1 LSLKED
7 KTMRAFD
14 ISPLLR
20 SSIGFDHVN
29 RLFDLASRADEASLS
44 YPPYNIEK
52 RGEDAYRIT
61 MAVAGF
67 RADELDVVVKENSLT
82 VSGKASEAETAAAEG
97 ITYLHRGIARRAF
110 ERRFELADTVKV
122 VGAQLTDG
130 LLHIALKREV
140 PEAKKPRQIQIT
152 AGSQPVTLEQQAA

>member
-1 LSLKED
+1 
-7 KTMRAFD
+7 MRAFD
-14 ISPLLR
+14 LSPLLR

-29 RLFDLASRADEASLS
+29 RLFELANRIDDAAAS

-52 RGEDAYRIT
+52 HGEDAYRIT

-67 RADELDVVVKENSLT
+67 RPEELDVTVKENSLIIT
-82 VSGKASEAETAAAEG
+82 GKAAEPQPEG
-97 ITYLHRGIARRAF
+97 QQVAYLHRGIARRAF

-122 VGAQLTDG
+122 VGAELNDG
-130 LLHIALKREV
+130 LLHVALKREV

-152 AGSQPVTLEQQAA
+152 TAANNGSTVIEAQSKAA

>member
-1 LSLKED
+1 
-7 KTMRAFD
+7 MRAFD

-29 RLFDLASRADEASLS
+29 RLYDLASRLDESSLS

-67 RADELDVVVKENSLT
+67 RLDELDVTVKENSLT
-82 VSGKASEAETAAAEG
+82 IASKVAEQPAEAEG
-97 ITYLHRGIARRAF
+97 VTYLHRGIARRAF

-122 VGAQLTDG
+122 VGAQLVDG
-130 LLHIALKREV
+130 LLHIELKREV
-140 PEAKKPRQIQIT
+140 PEAKKPRQIPIL
-152 AGSQPVTLEQQAA
+152 AGSQPQSLRAA

>member
-1 LSLKED
+1 
-7 KTMRAFD
+7 MRAFD
-14 ISPLLR
+14 LSPLLR

-29 RLFDLASRADEASLS
+29 RLFELANRVDEAATS

-67 RADELDVVVKENSLT
+67 DQSELDVTVRENSLIVT
-82 VSGKASEAETAAAEG
+82 GKAAEQTAQDSEQVS
-97 ITYLHRGIARRAF
+97 YLHRGIARRAF

-122 VGAQLTDG
+122 VGAELKDG

-140 PEAKKPRQIQIT
+140 PEAKKPRQIPINT
-152 AGSQPVTLEQQAA
+152 AVQNGTLGGTVIEAQPKAA